1 MKEERIRSMD
11 NKTLKDIASSW
22 DGTSDKF
29 IWEDEIL
36 HEDDAHMAEAEL
48 SKRHADLRDMQ

>member
-1 MKEERIRSMD
+1 MD